1 MVKIAE
7 LKADQLR
14 YLLRERNLGVSGSRA
29 ELVQRLVDHENS
41 EEVDLAHAVGNMSQ
55 QEEAFTAQAAAIS
68 QLQQQ
73 MTTLTNMMAQFV
85 NNMPTANQQQQRQ
98 QREDEIDIDDFINR
112 NPGDQAAISHR
123 QASVMRLGASNQD
136 KLFTRLIHINEKGYN
151 AFIDTGSQ
159 ASIIRKSIA
168 DEIGA
173 DRQECFMKIVG
184 ICGGSRILTEALVLD
199 IKIAGKIVTAKFYI
213 AEDNMLQEDLLLGQD
228 VITCA
233 ELLWKFEPTE
243 IELKRAVHQPKEAE
257 RIKVCSLLEK
267 FANVFSTGLEGIG
280 KTNVVQAKIDVEGG
294 QVVSQAPYR
303 VSEPKKEVVAK
314 MVDELLERDIITPS
328 TSEYASPVVLI
339 KKPNGSDRLCID
351 YRRLNK
357 LIRKENFPVPNIE
370 ERLQEA
376 KRFVYFSSLDLNS
389 GYYQIEMEPES
400 RKFTAFITT
409 DGLFEFKRLPFGLKN
424 APAAFNRLMAEL
436 QKRVKKGDMIHY
448 MDDILI
454 GSQTFDEMY
463 EKLERVLQVLREC
476 GLTLNL
482 GKYFEKPNNITEV
495 RQFLGLT
502 GYFRK
507 FVPGYAIISE
517 PLRILLRKD
526 QKFKWEQPQDDAFEK
541 LKISLTSKPV
551 VTSYR
556 IDAEHEV
563 HTDAS
568 AIGLAGVLMQK
579 DDDQL
584 KPIAYYSRSTS
595 KPEKNYHSYELEALA
610 VVESLERFKYY
621 IYGKMLLY
629 GYEPRDVLKNTLTSV
644 IQNQDQG
651 MMTDAELEKLRA
663 DAANTINDH
672 RAVAKKRYDA
682 AHSKP
687 TVYSPGDIILVENEP
702 FSTGTSRKLEP
713 RYKGPFIV
721 SKVLPNDRYLVEDLP
736 HAQRKQ
742 RHYKSVYSSDKMK
755 RWCEIP
761 PDEPDEDDEE
771 EDDTN

>member
-14 YLLRERNLGVSGSRA
+14 YLLREWNLGVSGSRA

-41 EEVDLAHAVGNMSQ
+41 EEVNLAHAVGNMSQ
-55 QEEAFTAQAAAIS
+55 QEEALAAQAAAIS

-73 MTTLTNMMAQFV
+73 MTTLTNMMAQLV

-112 NPGDQAAISHR
+112 KPGDKAAISHR
-123 QASVMRLGASNQD
+123 QALVKEIANTLPDYDPGDDNSISVNQFIDRVNKVILHTTWNSFAVAIREEFGSKPDEAEIHFNMANATRRSKETVKEYCFRMSALGIRFKLSEAAVIRYVRAGLQHRELQNSIAAIHFSSMKEFRDATEAYFINRGRPNLNKKEFLPKSSTFEVKLENERRCNKFHATDVICQAAQVMRLGASNQD

-151 AFIDTGSQ
+151 AFIDSGSQ

-199 IKIAGKIVTAKFYI
+199 IEIAGKIVTAKFYI
-213 AEDNMLQEDLLLGQD
+213 TEDLDLLLGQD

-243 IELKRAVHQPKEAE
+243 IELKRAVHQPVT
-257 RIKVCSLLEK
+257 R
-267 FANVFSTGLEGIG
+267 LEGIG

-376 KRFVYFSSLDLNS
+376 KRFAYFSSLGLNS

-463 EKLERVLQVLREC
+463 EKLERVLQVLRDC

-495 RQFLGLT
+495 RPFLGLI

-526 QKFKWEQPQDDAFEK
+526 QKFKSEQPQDDAFEK

-556 IDAEHEV
+556 IDAENEV

-568 AIGLAGVLMQK
+568 AIRLAGVLMQK

-584 KPIAYYSRSTS
+584 KPIAYYFRSTS
-595 KPEKNYHSYELEALA
+595 KTEKN
-610 VVESLERFKYY
+610 
-621 IYGKMLLY
+621 
-629 GYEPRDVLKNTLTSV
+629 
-644 IQNQDQG
+644 
-651 MMTDAELEKLRA
+651 
-663 DAANTINDH
+663 
-672 RAVAKKRYDA
+672 
-682 AHSKP
+682 
-687 TVYSPGDIILVENEP
+687 
-702 FSTGTSRKLEP
+702 
-713 RYKGPFIV
+713 
-721 SKVLPNDRYLVEDLP
+721 
-736 HAQRKQ
+736 
-742 RHYKSVYSSDKMK
+742 
-755 RWCEIP
+755 
-761 PDEPDEDDEE
+761 
-771 EDDTN
+771 